1 MFGLLV
7 AQKKCLISCDFHRW
21 QVGPVVQRSGVSQ
34 DFISPRCN
42 NLEINKASLIK
53 KKNRGTVDYDVLLNA
68 LVDV

>member
-1 MFGLLV
+1 M
-7 AQKKCLISCDFHRW
+7 
-21 QVGPVVQRSGVSQ
+21 QRSGVSQ